1 MRHDLLW
8 SSRDHERSTSKFDL
22 RSGHGNDLSRSCCI
36 SVNAPRQDKQF
47 GTFPMSLSLFLSKV
61 MYRKRTLLWHIVT
74 SSGQNTFLPITI
86 DRKEIE
92 TWRRSQFVCLDETHW
107 LICNMTYLGH
117 FRDLTWGQISKL
129 SFRGHVM
136 IKIGH
141 VAYVSMRLDETDSVI
156 PFPCLKIH
164 FLKVTLQK
172 TCNFPMT
179 SSCDLRWPFE
189 GSLTPN
195 DKVQARITAQNHT
208 DNRLSLTSDNRLSLA
223 ASRYLN
229 PVRKY

>member
-1 MRHDLLW
+1 MLHISQCV
-8 SSRDHERSTSKFDL
+8 SSRQTVWHLPHVS
-22 RSGHGNDLSRSCCI
+22 I
-36 SVNAPRQDKQF
+36 S
-47 GTFPMSLSLFLSKV
+47 FLSKV

-92 TWRRSQFVCLDETHW
+92 TWIRSQFVCLDKTHG

-129 SFRGHVM
+129 TFRGHVM

-141 VAYVSMRLDETDSVI
+141 VAYVSMRLDGTDSVI
-156 PFPCLKIH
+156 PFPSLKIH
-164 FLKVTLQK
+164 FLKVTLQT

-179 SSCDLRWPFE
+179 SSCDLGALLRGHWHQMTKSKP
-189 GSLTPN
+189 GLLLRTT
-195 DKVQARITAQNHT
+195 QTT
-208 DNRLSLTSDNRLSLA
+208 DCHQPHLDISTQSGDMNRKRSQRHLYMALCS
-223 ASRYLN
+223 
-229 PVRKY
+229 

>member
-1 MRHDLLW
+1 MLHISQCV
-8 SSRDHERSTSKFDL
+8 SSRQTVWHLPHVS
-22 RSGHGNDLSRSCCI
+22 I
-36 SVNAPRQDKQF
+36 S
-47 GTFPMSLSLFLSKV
+47 FLSKV
-61 MYRKRTLLWHIVT
+61 MDRKRTLLWHIVT

-92 TWRRSQFVCLDETHW
+92 AWRRSQFVCLDETHG

-156 PFPCLKIH
+156 PFPRLKIH

-208 DNRLSLTSDNRLSLA
+208 DNRLSST

-229 PVRKY
+229 PVRRY